1 MYKHWSCFNYFGYC
15 TLIYW
20 TMAKTDKKIE
30 FIADFSNNKKGEI
43 KTFSN
48 DIANIFVNRLK
59 VAEFYTEKEVKTKTT
74 NKKK

>member
-1 MYKHWSCFNYFGYC
+1 
-15 TLIYW
+15 
-20 TMAKTDKKIE
+20 MAKTDKKIE
-30 FIADFSNNKKGEI
+30 FIADFSNNKKGEV